1 MGCGCNKNN
10 GPVRIIRPQIEKQA
24 AAPIAKPVRIINQK
38 VQTQA
43 QAIPIVTHAY
53 KVNK

>member
-24 AAPIAKPVRIINQK
+24 AASTAKSVRIINQK
-38 VQTQA
+38 AQTQS
-43 QAIPIVTHAY
+43 QATPIVTHAY